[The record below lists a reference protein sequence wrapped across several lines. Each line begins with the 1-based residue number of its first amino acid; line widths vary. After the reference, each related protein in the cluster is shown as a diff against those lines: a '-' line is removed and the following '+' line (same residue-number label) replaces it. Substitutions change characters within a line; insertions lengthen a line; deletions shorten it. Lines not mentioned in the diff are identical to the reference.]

1 MSGLLR
7 TDGKTGL
14 YRDDDFTLVW
24 SGNGSIFDNFEDNP
38 NCVSVFVGVCKS
50 EDLFEQ
56 YWDDEVLG
64 YDFGFTCDEDF
75 AVIKYRNEPLRQ
87 IDALF
92 DDAEIFDLAELKKLY
107 PDGLDKAYNA
117 VYVVGHMNYKGVVI
131 EVENETFGYFKFL
144 GTFSE
149 T

>member
-1 MSGLLR
+1 MLPPPTAKLQ
-7 TDGKTGL
+7 
-14 YRDDDFTLVW
+14 
-24 SGNGSIFDNFEDNP
+24 NFFGVFLQFQIGVD
-38 NCVSVFVGVCKS
+38 SVCRS

-64 YDFGFTCDEDF
+64 YDFGFWCDEDF
-75 AVIKYRNEPLRQ
+75 SIIKFRKEPLRQ

-92 DDAEIFDLAELKKLY
+92 DDAVSFVMKELKEKY
-107 PDGLDKAYNA
+107 PNGLDKAYNA
-117 VYVVGHMNYKGVVI
+117 VYVIGHMKYKGTVT

-149 T
+149 R